1 VIQSLRQIKNRIR
14 SIDST
19 RKITRAMEMVSSSKL
34 TRVRNALYAS
44 GPYLAGFESILKN
57 LLCDLSS
64 VPHPLFAKREQIRKT
79 AFCVISSDTGLCGIY
94 NHNVISLAEKT
105 ISRYPKD
112 KVKIIIIG
120 KEANSYFRRK
130 GYDIERAYLGIY
142 GKYSGKTSDELSE
155 YLTNMFLSEEA
166 DEIYTVYTNFSSM
179 LRHTA
184 FIDKFL
190 NIEAP
195 AGGRRHNYIL
205 EPDSKTIL
213 DKMIPRYLSGKMR
226 SIFLNALTSEHSARM
241 FAMKTATDN
250 ADNLIETLTLL
261 RNKVRQ
267 ASITKEV
274 LEIALSAEAL
284 KG

>member
-1 VIQSLRQIKNRIR
+1 MIQSLRQIKNRIR
-14 SIDST
+14 SIDNT

-57 LLCDLSS
+57 LLTDITAVS
-64 VPHPLFAKREQIRKT
+64 HPLFEKREQIKRI
-79 AFCVISSDTGLCGIY
+79 ALCVIASDTGLCGVY
-94 NHNVISLAEKT
+94 NHNVISLAETFLSKYEKEQVEL
-105 ISRYPKD
+105 IA
-112 KVKIIIIG
+112 IG
-120 KEANSYFRRK
+120 KEAFSYFKRK
-130 GYDIERAYLGIY
+130 NYKMGKSYLGIY
-142 GKYSGKTSDELSE
+142 GRYSSNASDELSE
-155 YLTNMFLSEEA
+155 YLTSLFLNRDV
-166 DEIYTVYTNFSSM
+166 DEVYIAYTHFSSM
-179 LRHTA
+179 LRHVA
-184 FIDKFL
+184 RIDKFL
-190 NIEAP
+190 DVEATC
-195 AGGRRHNYIL
+195 GEECQHNIL
-205 EPDSKTIL
+205 EPDAETIL
-213 DKMIPRYLSGKMR
+213 NKMIPKYLSGKMR
-226 SIFLNALTSEHSARM
+226 SIFLNSFTSEHSARM